1 MGGKNGDG
9 DAGPEFLPG
18 SVLLEDL
25 NMLAADAEALG
36 LRAVLHWSNRPAI
49 SEADAFAICHR
60 RDVEIVESERQHAA
74 MLAEQA
80 TWLVERDNVYR
91 RTQAE
96 VLGPRGGSPRLMLK
110 AREAA
115 VEAVLEFERRN
126 PPEKGRVEQLD
137 SFYTAAAGRRR

>member
-1 MGGKNGDG
+1 M
-9 DAGPEFLPG
+9 
-18 SVLLEDL
+18 
-25 NMLAADAEALG
+25 
-36 LRAVLHWSNRPAI
+36 
-49 SEADAFAICHR
+49 
-60 RDVEIVESERQHAA
+60 ESERQHAA